1 MRRAAV
7 ALALAGVWLLAPI
20 SAYSD
25 TDLTALI
32 SATYFPRTESLH
44 DLAHQRAQYQV
55 TYSGGVCASDS
66 LTHDGWTTA
75 EVLACNYTGPARAV
89 EQWLGSPAH
98 HAILSDPT
106 YTDIGC
112 AAAYGTDGS
121 IFFACVLTTTPV
133 VSSDRPPEPTPV
145 PSIAGGS
152 ASGPAPLPTPIPPPV
167 LLPNTRMP

>member
-1 MRRAAV
+1 MRRAVV
-7 ALALAGVWLLAPI
+7 ALALAGAWLLAPI

-32 SATYFPRTESLH
+32 SATYFPRIESLH

-55 TYSGGVCASDS
+55 TYSGGVCAENS

-98 HAILSDPT
+98 HAILSDPA

-112 AAAYGTDGS
+112 ASALGVGGA
-121 IFFACVLTTTPV
+121 IFYACVLV
-133 VSSDRPPEPTPV
+133 AGEPPV
-145 PSIAGGS
+145 PSNF
-152 ASGPAPLPTPIPPPV
+152 PTPTEQLAPTAQPTVQSPEPV
-167 LLPNTRMP
+167 LLPNTATR